1 MPSRFWE
8 VRPYGRGRSPMIGE
22 QRAQVTGL
30 PIRAPCL
37 PQKKRAP
44 AVGLV
49 LQACNPSTWEVKAGV
64 QSHPWLHRELAASFN
79 CMGTPRNRAGE
90 RAHP

>member
-1 MPSRFWE
+1 
-8 VRPYGRGRSPMIGE
+8 MIGE

-49 LQACNPSTWEVKAGV
+49 LQACNPSTWEVKAGGSGV
-64 QSHPWLHRELAASFN
+64 YSQAQLHRAFETSLNSMRLYDNESKQTKKECGDKIFEKN
-79 CMGTPRNRAGE
+79 MQFYS
-90 RAHP
+90 